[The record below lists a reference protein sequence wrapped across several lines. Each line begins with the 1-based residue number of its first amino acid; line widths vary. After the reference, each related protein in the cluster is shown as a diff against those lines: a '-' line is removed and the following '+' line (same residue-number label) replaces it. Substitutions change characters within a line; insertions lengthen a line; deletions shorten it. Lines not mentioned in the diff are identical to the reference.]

1 MHIPRI
7 RHTLA
12 VALLIAPTT
21 LSAQSPVDS
30 AGMMRTVGA
39 LRPAVDV
46 QGRPVQ
52 RWPLTERMAHHR
64 VPGVSIAVVDGGRIV
79 WASGFGVRE
88 AGSAD
93 LVTASTLFQAASVSK
108 VIAATATLRLA
119 DQGRLDLDADVNGYL
134 TSWKV
139 PENRFTARE
148 RVTLR
153 RILSHSAGLTVHG
166 FGGYQ
171 AGSPAPTIL
180 QVLNG
185 EAPAGNAAV
194 RVDTFP
200 GAVTRYSGGG
210 TTVQQLVLTD
220 ATGRPFPQ
228 LADELVL
235 SPLGMTN
242 STFRQPLP
250 PALLA
255 RAARPHDAE
264 GGVVPGGAFVGPE
277 MAAGW
282 LWTTPTD
289 LLRWAIAIDEARDGR
304 PGFLSRPMAAQM
316 LARQS
321 DGYGLGPEVEGEG
334 RALRFS
340 HGGNNRGFRAQV
352 TYFPETGQGVA
363 IMVNGDAGD
372 PLIDEIQRT
381 VAAEYGWPALT
392 PLQVAP
398 VTLDAAAA
406 SALAGE
412 YALLLPGDAQ
422 PVPAHLTH
430 EGGRWM
436 LAAPIFEGPDEL
448 VAASATE
455 LVSVG
460 WGYTMRFQL
469 DAGGRA
475 TGVTLTYNRTVIPG
489 TREPCGGA

>member
-1 MHIPRI
+1 MHPARI
-7 RHTLA
+7 RHALA
-12 VALLIAPTT
+12 VALFVAPIT
-21 LSAQSPVDS
+21 LSAQSASDS

-46 QGRPVQ
+46 EGRPIQ
-52 RWPLTERMAHHR
+52 RWSLAERMAHHR

-93 LVTASTLFQAASVSK
+93 SVMASTLFQAASVSK

-119 DQGRLDLDADVNGYL
+119 DEGRLDLDADVNRYL

-139 PENRFTARE
+139 PENQFTTRE
-148 RVTLR
+148 KVTLR

-166 FGGYQ
+166 FRGYQ
-171 AGSPAPTIL
+171 AGSPVPTIL

-185 EAPAGNAAV
+185 EAPASNAAV

-200 GAVTRYSGGG
+200 GAITRYSGGG

-220 ATGRPFPQ
+220 LTGRPFPQ

-242 STFRQPLP
+242 STFERPLP

-264 GGVVPGGAFVGPE
+264 GAVVPGGAFTGPE

-289 LLRWAIAIDEARDGR
+289 LLRWAIAIDQARDGR
-304 PGFLSRPMAAQM
+304 PGFLSRAMAAQM
-316 LARQS
+316 LTRQS

-334 RALRFS
+334 RAFRFS

-352 TYFPETGQGVA
+352 TYFPETGQGAA
-363 IMVNGDAGD
+363 ILVNGDNGD
-372 PLIDEIQRT
+372 LLIDEIQRT
-381 VAAEYGWPALT
+381 IAAEYGWPALT
-392 PLQVAP
+392 PLHVTP
-398 VTLDAAAA
+398 VTLNDAAAG
-406 SALAGE
+406 ALAGE
-412 YALLLPGDAQ
+412 YALRLPGASGPAPAQ
-422 PVPAHLTH
+422 LAY

-436 LAAPIFEGPDEL
+436 LTAPMFEGPDEL
-448 VAASATE
+448 VAASAAE

-460 WGYTMRFQL
+460 WGYNMRFEL
-469 DAGGRA
+469 DASGRA
-475 TGVTLTYNRTVIPG
+475 TGVTLTYNRTVIQG
-489 TREPCGGA
+489 TRVP